1 MRNWKE
7 YFNNW
12 LLTPLVVNSEA
23 SAKEVLKVLSCHP
36 IFDDE
41 TAKDY
46 FVHPERANER
56 MGKFRI
62 WGEIQDTFYCFLHS
76 GTENGSKSN
85 LRKRSM

>member
-62 WGEIQDTFYCFLHS
+62 WGDNMSRLC
-76 GTENGSKSN
+76 GSEFQCQLN
-85 LRKRSM
+85 FF